1 MKRLI
6 LLIPVFTSLWL
17 SCEDHRMDGLEPDK
31 VYLAKRGLVIESVYN
46 IGEIVT
52 ANFWTYK
59 SGYLGTSCTI
69 NYEIDE
75 AILNT
80 FNSENGTNYTLL
92 PGNCYTLG
100 ETSFTISG
108 KEMHA
113 PFSFT
118 YDPAL
123 IVEAAGG
130 AYESNNFV
138 LPIRII
144 PEGVEIT
151 NENLAG
157 DNADQVIVVF
167 NIKRP
172 ELNILRD
179 DFEALA
185 ITAGETG
192 AVGYK
197 FEIGMP
203 FISKWDV
210 SFGFSS
216 EPEALENALNVYN
229 TEHGVNYELL
239 SDEAYDFLTDDMTIP
254 VGKSDLQVDFM
265 IDREKVD
272 LGNFVL
278 PLILTDVSFPIYAGS
293 DSLIFLPVR
302 CVANKIIPTVD
313 WMVTASTYN
322 KQGVASLPEYLID
335 GIEGD
340 VNKYWHVVWKGQNGG
355 LKDPDPWVMID
366 MKENRTIY
374 QVEVF
379 PRCPGT
385 PGFSGINNIDGYEI
399 FTSTTGEEGSWTGH
413 GYHDASSPTDKSR
426 KQFLFDLITP
436 TTTRFVKIKITN
448 NSANDNTVGLFEIY
462 LRGY

>member
-31 VYLAKRGLVIESVYN
+31 VYLAKRGLVIESVYD

-59 SGYLGTSCTI
+59 SGYSGTSCTI

-75 AILNT
+75 EILNT

-123 IVEAAGG
+123 IVEASGG
-130 AYESNNFV
+130 AYETNEYA

-144 PEGVEIT
+144 TNGVELT
-151 NENLAG
+151 DENLAG
-157 DNADQVIVVF
+157 GNADQVIVVF

-179 DFEALA
+179 DFETLF
-185 ITAGETG
+185 ITAGESGT
-192 AVGYK
+192 VGYK
-197 FEIGMP
+197 FEVGMP
-203 FISKWDV
+203 FTSKWDV

-216 EPEALENALNVYN
+216 EPEVLENALNAYN
-229 TEHGVNYELL
+229 TANGVNYGLL
-239 SDEAYDFLTDDMTIP
+239 PDEAYDILTENLIIP
-254 VGKSDLQVDFM
+254 VGKSGLQVDFIIYREN
-265 IDREKVD
+265 IDP
-272 LGNFVL
+272 GNFVL
-278 PLILTDVSFPIYAGS
+278 PLILSDVSSPIFAGA

-302 CVANKIIPTVD
+302 CIANRIAPSVNWI
-313 WMVTASTYN
+313 VTASTYN
-322 KQGVASLPEYLID
+322 KQPPASLPEYIID
-335 GIEGD
+335 GIEAD
-340 VNKYWHVVWKGQNGG
+340 ATKYWHVVWKGQNGG
-355 LKDPDPWVMID
+355 MKDPDPWVMID
-366 MKENRTIY
+366 MNENRTIY
-374 QVEVF
+374 QVEIF

-399 FTSTTGEEGSWTGH
+399 FTSMSGVEGSWTGH
-413 GYHDASSPTDKSR
+413 GYHDASSPADKSR
-426 KQFLFDLITP
+426 KQFLFDLTAP
-436 TTTRFVKIKITN
+436 TTTRFVKIKIAN
-448 NSANDNTVGLFEIY
+448 NSANDNTVGLFEVY